1 LILFFI
7 LLGFA
12 FLFIII
18 AQVKNAEV
26 VISPIVGFM
35 LGVLYHKERYD
46 VEDEF
51 TLQCLLGVIS
61 INVIWVR
68 AHNG

>member
-1 LILFFI
+1 MILFFI

>member
-18 AQVKNAEV
+18 AQVKNAEI

>member
-1 LILFFI
+1 MILFFI

-18 AQVKNAEV
+18 AQVKNAEI

>member
-1 LILFFI
+1 MI
-7 LLGFA
+7 
-12 FLFIII
+12 LFIILLAFAFVFLLI

-35 LGVLYHKERYD
+35 LGVLYHKEQYD
-46 VEDEF
+46 KEDEF
-51 TLQCLLGVIS
+51 TLQCLLGIIS